1 MAYNDSPDNEFDQE
15 MERILQEHFQAED
28 SSLRAPNDPW
38 EWLESRLEEPANPS
52 FFSRLLGMMNP
63 MREGRLSPAFAVAAV
78 AVVAV
83 AAAAIVWA
91 VSGDGGQDS
100 TGGLAAVPATV
111 APAATVTPRAVEVT
125 PSNRRG
131 RHTIL
136 TPTKGY
142 RIRLA
147 RVKVVQPEADGRHM
161 CEIYFGTAG
170 NLITEPSRAVDI
182 LAVPDRGTASTR
194 AYPRDQAD
202 KGM

>member
-1 MAYNDSPDNEFDQE
+1 MTTRASHKAP
-15 MERILQEHFQAED
+15 
-28 SSLRAPNDPW
+28 LRRRPFT
-38 EWLESRLEEPANPS
+38 LK
-52 FFSRLLGMMNP
+52 
-63 MREGRLSPAFAVAAV
+63 
-78 AVVAV
+78 
-83 AAAAIVWA
+83 
-91 VSGDGGQDS
+91 
-100 TGGLAAVPATV
+100 
-111 APAATVTPRAVEVT
+111 AVEVT

-147 RVKVVQPEADGRHM
+147 RVKVVQPEPDGRHL

-194 AYPRDQAD
+194 AYSREQGPRG
-202 KGM
+202 KRGEPLSLRWRGRRPSTTHKVIIEYTEES